1 MCRIIQHI
9 IFRIDGQTQPDYAVV
24 LTVAASSCAF
34 LLSDFGS
41 RAPSIVSA
49 VAALLS

>member
-9 IFRIDGQTQPDYAVV
+9 ICRIDGQTQPEFAVV

-34 LLSDFGS
+34 LLSDLGS
-41 RAPSIVSA
+41 RTPSIVSA
-49 VAALLS
+49 VAALFS